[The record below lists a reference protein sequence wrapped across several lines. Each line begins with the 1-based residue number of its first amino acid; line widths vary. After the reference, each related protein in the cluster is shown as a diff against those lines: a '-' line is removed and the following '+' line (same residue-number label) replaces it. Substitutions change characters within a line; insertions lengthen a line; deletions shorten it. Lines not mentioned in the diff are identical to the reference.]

1 MLLSQTSA
9 SAINNASG
17 GGGGSGATT
26 PTSGVDGGAGAS
38 SLGGGAGGVGTPGS
52 GPGVGLEEESGLEDL
67 LGSMG
72 GDGDFNILAYT
83 DADLELGGE
92 KDIFDEHLGIK
103 VRRIG
108 WPSLNP
114 V

>member
-9 SAINNASG
+9 AAINAGGAGSAAASLTDGGGGPSGSG
-17 GGGGSGATT
+17 GGG
-26 PTSGVDGGAGAS
+26 
-38 SLGGGAGGVGTPGS
+38 
-52 GPGVGLEEESGLEDL
+52 GVGLEEESGLEDL

-103 VRRIG
+103 VKAG
-108 WPSLNP
+108 SSDSLFFSSF
-114 V
+114 

>member
-1 MLLSQTSA
+1 M
-9 SAINNASG
+9 
-17 GGGGSGATT
+17 
-26 PTSGVDGGAGAS
+26 
-38 SLGGGAGGVGTPGS
+38 
-52 GPGVGLEEESGLEDL
+52 SGLEDL

-103 VRRIG
+103 VR
-108 WPSLNP
+108 S
-114 V
+114 

>member
-9 SAINNASG
+9 AAISA
-17 GGGGSGATT
+17 
-26 PTSGVDGGAGAS
+26 GGAGSNSAS
-38 SLGGGAGGVGTPGS
+38 LTSGSESGSGGAGGGG
-52 GPGVGLEEESGLEDL
+52 GVGLEEESGLEDL

-103 VRRIG
+103 VREIWG
-108 WPSLNP
+108 MAML
-114 V
+114 VLYF